1 MNEPVVPP
9 DDSPDEPSPSILSD
23 VLGDQAA
30 VRPPADDGAKS
41 RLRWRCRRGMR
52 ELDQAMLAYLDHSWD
67 DASPEERAVF
77 EELLDHQEPAL
88 YALVTGKDTEVRYQ
102 AIIDKIARTLGGE
115 DAPAPST

>member
-1 MNEPVVPP
+1 MTDRSDP
-9 DDSPDEPSPSILSD
+9 SPDPASSILDD
-23 VLGDQAA
+23 VLGDAAA

-52 ELDQAMLAYLDHSWD
+52 ELDQAMLAYLNHSWD
-67 DASPEERAVF
+67 DASPEERALF
-77 EELLDHQEPAL
+77 EELLDHQEPTL

-102 AIIDKIARTLGGE
+102 AIIDKIARTLGGD